1 MVLVPLHGLANP
13 AVVKTVKTP
22 PLADSITE
30 GTLSKWNKQVGEYV
44 GKDEPIAT
52 IETDKV
58 DITVNST
65 EAGVV
70 TEHLAQEGENV
81 QVGNDLVKIDTDGKP
96 TAAAPKTE
104 KKEAAQAPTPPPSP
118 VQASPP
124 VQAPAAPKPA
134 PVQVSSPATVGDRG
148 ERRVKMNRM
157 RLRISERLKEAQNTA
172 ASLTT
177 FNEVDMTCVFFLM
190 S

>member
-1 MVLVPLHGLANP
+1 MQHESMLIRLDW
-13 AVVKTVKTP
+13 VVCSRF
-22 PLADSITE
+22 ATE

-70 TEHLAQEGENV
+70 TEHMVAEGENA

-96 TAAAPKTE
+96 SAAAPKAE
-104 KKEAAQAPTPPPSP
+104 KPKEVPAATQAPTPPPSP
-118 VQASPP
+118 VVAPP
-124 VQAPAAPKPA
+124 TPLPAAPSPVVTAQA
-134 PVQVSSPATVGDRG
+134 PSSDRG

-177 FNEVDMTCVFFLM
+177 FNEVDMTYVWPFSSGLN
-190 S
+190 